1 MGAEF
6 DENDPEWDDN
16 PEWDETNSRPPN
28 VSEKLRVVRAILM
41 SSQADFAALLGIPV
55 STLQN
60 WEQRRTE
67 PDAVATTLID
77 LIYQDPKDMQAR
89 MMRRNAA

>member
-1 MGAEF
+1 MAVEI
-6 DENDPEWDDN
+6 EYDDN
-16 PEWDETNSRPPN
+16 PEWDESNSRAPN
-28 VSEKLRVVRAILM
+28 VSEKLKVIRARLM
-41 SSQADFAALLGIPV
+41 SSQADFAALLGIPLA
-55 STLQN
+55 TLQN

-67 PDAVATTLID
+67 PDAVATTLIE